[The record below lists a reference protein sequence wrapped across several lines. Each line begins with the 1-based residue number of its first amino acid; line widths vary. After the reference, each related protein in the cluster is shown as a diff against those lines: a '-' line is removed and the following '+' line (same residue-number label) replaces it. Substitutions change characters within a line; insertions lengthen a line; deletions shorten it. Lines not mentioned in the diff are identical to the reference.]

1 MNIGFKT
8 NVMPITAKILNKLEP
23 MILPIII
30 LYSFLLTAM
39 KDVASSGAEVPNATK
54 VPATIKG
61 DTFRIFDKSTAPLT
75 SKSPEKASTK
85 KPEIKLNHIIT

>member
-1 MNIGFKT
+1 MAAIPNAKKT
-8 NVMPITAKILNKLEP
+8 LAKLEP
-23 MILPIII
+23 KIFPNAAPVLPSR
-30 LYSFLLTAM
+30 LAVMETNN
-39 KDVASSGAEVPNATK
+39 SGAEVPNATK

-75 SKSPEKASTK
+75 SKSPEKARIK

>member
-8 NVMPITAKILNKLEP
+8 NVIPITAKILNKLEP

-54 VPATIKG
+54 V
-61 DTFRIFDKSTAPLT
+61 
-75 SKSPEKASTK
+75 
-85 KPEIKLNHIIT
+85 KPTTELLKPSN